1 MGWDHTLVHGGEGGL
16 IDARVVGSATPR
28 ARSLRVQHPQISQLV
43 SNARAVV
50 NHSHHARLD
59 VIVDHVVLATAAEVQ
74 RDQVA
79 LGVVLALVRPAS
91 VSLEAAGVAEP
102 AVDLMLTAALER
114 VLVVLLLCWALV
126 LRRCAPCTTANRPH
140 ALKGAA
146 RAAHHGALFVSRPW
160 WLAQS
165 ASMKRWRAGCR
176 PVIRAGGAGR
186 ARVRLAHHPGS
197 TRFGHNAGEAKSQT
211 QARESQVGTHRGSS
225 PHAAHCLRCCA
236 RCSASAL
243 PTASPR
249 VSSGASQMR

>member
-1 MGWDHTLVHGGEGGL
+1 MGGDHAAVQGGEGGGA
-16 IDARVVGSATPR
+16 DARVVGSAT
-28 ARSLRVQHPQISQLV
+28 SRVHHPQISKLV
-43 SNARAVV
+43 GNGGAVV
-50 NHSHHARLD
+50 HHSHHARLD
-59 VIVDHVVLATAAEVQ
+59 VIVDHVVAATAAEVQ

-126 LRRCAPCTTANRPH
+126 LRHSAPCRTSNRPD

-146 RAAHHGALFVSRPW
+146 RAAHHGAFIVSRPW

-165 ASMKRWRAGCR
+165 ASMKRWWARCR
-176 PVIRAGGAGR
+176 PVNRAGGAGR
-186 ARVRLAHHPGS
+186 ARVRLAQHPGS
-197 TRFGHNAGEAKSQT
+197 TRQGHNASQAKSQT
-211 QARESQVGTHRGSS
+211 PARGSQVGTHRGSS
-225 PHAAHCLRCCA
+225 PHAAHCLRSCA
-236 RCSASAL
+236 RSCATAL

-249 VSSGASQMR
+249 VSSGASQM